1 MLGLKAWE
9 PEINCQ
15 SCWHVVVI
23 LLLGEVGTGGSLGL
37 AGQPVKSN
45 QRVLRQ

>member
-1 MLGLKAWE
+1 MLGLKARE

-15 SCWHVVVI
+15 SCCRVVVI

-37 AGQPVKSN
+37 VGQPVKSN
-45 QRVLRQ
+45 K